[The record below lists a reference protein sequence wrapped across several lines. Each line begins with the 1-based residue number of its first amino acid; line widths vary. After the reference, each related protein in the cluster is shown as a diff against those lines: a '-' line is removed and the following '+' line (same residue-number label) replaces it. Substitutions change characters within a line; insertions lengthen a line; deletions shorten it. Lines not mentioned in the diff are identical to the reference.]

1 MGQPSFP
8 YQITYTALPHTLSVS
23 PSSLSSVSWAC
34 GMLLH
39 CFGSGEQSAWWGCPS
54 LTRRF
59 QVQPEATD
67 SRGWIWT
74 IFLVLSPFQNSFL
87 GFVSGLEQRRWSESQ
102 QGGRTSPPGRTK
114 YLLGNGFK
122 VGVLSAVVDVKWNI
136 QWKKMLCYSRSPH
149 VESCRYITEPV
160 CDSFSNLWSRDVIHA
175 CLILFVQTERCVWS
189 SGAVQDHN
197 LPQKKGKISLRL
209 AQWRNHKVISLK
221 SWLSVLFRSDRPRS
235 LSEYM
240 CNHLI

>member
-1 MGQPSFP
+1 MFFWIYCLTQTVHCGIHQTAPSKLGWGQPSFP

-87 GFVSGLEQRRWSESQ
+87 GFVSGLEQQRWSESQ
-102 QGGRTSPPGRTK
+102 QGGRTSPLGRRK

-136 QWKKMLCYSRSPH
+136 QWKKCCATVGHHMWKAVDILLS
-149 VESCRYITEPV
+149 
-160 CDSFSNLWSRDVIHA
+160 
-175 CLILFVQTERCVWS
+175 LFVTHFQIYEAEMW
-189 SGAVQDHN
+189 
-197 LPQKKGKISLRL
+197 
-209 AQWRNHKVISLK
+209 
-221 SWLSVLFRSDRPRS
+221 
-235 LSEYM
+235 YM
-240 CNHLI
+240 PV

>member
-1 MGQPSFP
+1 MHCGIHQTAPSKLGWGQPSFP

-87 GFVSGLEQRRWSESQ
+87 GFVSGLEQQRWSESQ
-102 QGGRTSPPGRTK
+102 QGGRTSPLGQTK

-136 QWKKMLCYSRSPH
+136 QWKKCCATVGHHMCKAVDILLR
-149 VESCRYITEPV
+149 
-160 CDSFSNLWSRDVIHA
+160 
-175 CLILFVQTERCVWS
+175 LFVTHFQIYEAEMW
-189 SGAVQDHN
+189 
-197 LPQKKGKISLRL
+197 
-209 AQWRNHKVISLK
+209 
-221 SWLSVLFRSDRPRS
+221 
-235 LSEYM
+235 YM
-240 CNHLI
+240 PV